1 MRNFRTFFRVI
12 MLLVE
17 SIRSRFNNFSSI
29 SFFAERTHSQVRS
42 DFIGRYM
49 NTRTLQDLVK
59 GRYGRKIAYT
69 SVPEIT
75 EENVVSVLGEVIGVF
90 NWNKPIIKYLWDYK
104 NGDQPVLYRVKTVRD
119 DIVNVVVE
127 NHAWEIVRFKNAQ
140 TYGEPVQYISTSKDE
155 KVSEAVDMLNRLAKV
170 AGKRRKD
177 VDSGEWTSAVGT
189 GFKAI
194 QRTNDP
200 DIPFRIVAPTPMNTF
215 VIYSQETDE
224 ALAAV
229 QELKDAEKKNYY
241 LVFTPTHEF
250 RIQNSQLIPLE
261 MNADG
266 VVIYSRLHAFG
277 GIPIIEYPNNQS
289 RISDIE
295 LVISML
301 DAVNT
306 MQSNRM
312 DGIEQFVQSWIK
324 FVNCDIDED
333 TFTKMKM
340 MGALVVKS
348 NNGSENKAD
357 VDVMSQ
363 ELNQSQAQV
372 AKKDLFDNILSIE
385 AIPNRE
391 GNTGGDTQGAVSL
404 RNGWDFSKQAAKL
417 KDAYI
422 EEGDKKLAIL
432 MMNCIRITSGASANI
447 VSALDFECQISHS
460 PQDNMMV
467 KAEVFK
473 LLAEAG
479 IHPKVAMESC
489 GLWADSEKTY
499 NVSKPYLDGLY
510 KTADELEKQ
519 AEKERQSA
527 ETAQQETIREDKDE
541 VIVDEK

>member
-1 MRNFRTFFRVI
+1 
-12 MLLVE
+12 
-17 SIRSRFNNFSSI
+17 
-29 SFFAERTHSQVRS
+29 
-42 DFIGRYM
+42 M

-333 TFTKMKM
+333 TFAKMKM

-372 AKKDLFDNILSIE
+372 AKEDLFDNILTIE

-391 GNTGGDTQGAVSL
+391 GNTGGDTQGAVQL

-432 MMNCIRITSGASANI
+432 MMNCIRITSGASTNI

-519 AEKERQSA
+519 AEKERQST